1 MKEWYRI
8 TGKEALAR
16 LDATRDGLTERQA
29 EEIREKTG
37 INALEEGAHK
47 KAWQVFLEQFQD
59 LLVVILMV
67 AAVISM
73 MSDNIEST
81 LVIFA
86 VIIMNAEIG
95 RAHV

>member
-1 MKEWYRI
+1 MLFRSRMKEWYQI
-8 TGKEALAR
+8 TVKEALAR
-16 LDATRDGLTERQA
+16 LNVTRNGLTEAQA
-29 EEIREKTG
+29 ETIREEAG

-73 MSDNIEST
+73 MSDNMAST
-81 LVIFA
+81 VVILSL
-86 VIIMNAEIG
+86 IHIS
-95 RAHV
+95 